1 MPAPQNLGYS
11 FDRRP
16 LARLTRAHE
25 PGESTMKGMTVASF
39 AAACTLFAASAAGEG
54 SYAEDRAQIEDLQ
67 ARYLF
72 ALDFRDPDAYAA
84 TFTEDGVLD
93 YGAGKI
99 QGRAAIREMVARMR
113 ANDERQ
119 RTDDKSGLRP
129 AAGRHN
135 IANIVLEIDGD
146 RARGTAYW
154 FHMGNANPER
164 RAQLNSFGHYEDE
177 LVKVN
182 GEWLFG
188 LRKIYNEQVA
198 EWVAGPQNPVVH
210 PGDGPKLRPTQ
221 SR

>member
-1 MPAPQNLGYS
+1 
-11 FDRRP
+11 
-16 LARLTRAHE
+16 
-25 PGESTMKGMTVASF
+25 MKKSIAIGNA
-39 AAACTLFAASAAGEG
+39 AAACCLILTAAAASAEG

-72 ALDFRDPDAYAA
+72 ALDFRDPEAYAA

-99 QGRAAIREMVARMR
+99 TGRKAIADMVATMR
-113 ANDERQ
+113 ANAERQ
-119 RTDDKSGLRP
+119 QAADTSGLRP

-135 IANIVLEIDGD
+135 ISNIVLEIDGD

-164 RAQLNSFGHYEDE
+164 AAQVNSFGHYEDE

-182 GEWLFG
+182 GEWLFS
-188 LRKIYNEQVA
+188 LRKIYNEQIA
-198 EWVAGPQNPVVH
+198 EWAALAE
-210 PGDGPKLRPTQ
+210 PGGAPRRRAEATSTGGALGQPAVR
-221 SR
+221 